1 MDISVVMSTYKEAE
15 HLLRQSVESILDQ
28 TYKEFEFIIILDCP
42 ENDMHKRVVEEYQRK
57 DDRIKFYINKKNL
70 GLAASLNKGIEKSK
84 GTYICRMDA
93 DDISL
98 PRRLEHQK
106 KYLEENQADLI
117 GGLTQVIDDDGKLLY
132 SINHVP
138 QKHEEILKAL
148 RYNQVLAHPTWF
160 GRRKVFEDL
169 KGYRNIPLCEDSD
182 FTLRAALKGFHLSNL
197 NEKVLKYRMSSK
209 SISRDHLFEQ
219 YLYLRY
225 ITSEYRRGR
234 ITDIDKAK
242 VYVASKNKSAVA
254 KRYGRAN
261 ARFNILLK
269 DLEERRWI
277 SFFAEGVRFTVTSFY
292 YLDKVYRLARV
303 SLYR

>member
-1 MDISVVMSTYKEAE
+1 MVMSTYKEPE
-15 HLLRQSVESILDQ
+15 HLLRQSVESILGQ
-28 TYKEFEFIIILDCP
+28 TYKNFEFIIILDHP
-42 ENDMHKRVVEEYQRK
+42 ENEMHKRVISEYQK
-57 DDRIKFYINKKNL
+57 MDDRIKFYINEKNL
-70 GLAASLNKGIEKSK
+70 GLASSLNKGIEKSK

-98 PRRLEHQK
+98 PKRLEHQK
-106 KYLEENQADLI
+106 KYLEKMGADLI
-117 GGLTQVIDDDGKLLY
+117 GGLTQVIDDKGELLY

-138 QKHEEILKAL
+138 EKHKEILKAL

-160 GRRKVFEDL
+160 GRRKVFESL
-169 KGYRNIPLCEDSD
+169 NGYREIPLCEDSD
-182 FTLRAALKGFHLSNL
+182 FTLRAALKGFRLSNL
-197 NEKVLKYRMSSK
+197 NEAVLKYRMSNK

-225 ITSEYRRGR
+225 ITSEYRRGQ
-234 ITDIDKAK
+234 ITDIEKAK
-242 VYVASKNKSAVA
+242 SYVDAKNKSTVA
-254 KRYGRAN
+254 KRYGKAN
-261 ARFNILLK
+261 ARFNGLLK

-277 SFFAEGVRFTVTSFY
+277 PFFVDGVRFTFTSFY